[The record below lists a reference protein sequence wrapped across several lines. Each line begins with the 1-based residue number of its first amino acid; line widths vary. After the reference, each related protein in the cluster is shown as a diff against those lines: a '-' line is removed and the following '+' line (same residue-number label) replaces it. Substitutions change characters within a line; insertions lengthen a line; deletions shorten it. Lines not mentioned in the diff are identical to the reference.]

1 MKILVTGCAGFI
13 GSKTVHELSKDKA
26 NYIVGI
32 DDMNDYYDVSL
43 KEERLKIFCSTENVL
58 FRKMDI
64 SDHEAIT
71 ALFEEFHFD
80 IVVNLAAQ
88 AGVRYSIDHPY
99 EYVNSNIIGFMNI
112 IEACRKYPVKHL
124 IYASSSSVY
133 GMSNLE
139 PPFFEDDKTDKPV
152 SLYGATKKSNELIA
166 HSYSKLYNIPCT
178 GLRFFTVYGPY
189 GRPDMSPMIFAK
201 EIVSDGTIKV
211 FNGGDMY
218 RDFTYIDDI
227 VNGILKVVYGGPK
240 KNSDGLFYKIYNIS
254 YGQTIN
260 LMDFIHE
267 LENGFGKEV
276 NKEYLPMQDGDVY
289 LTYGST
295 IELVRDYGYKPS
307 VDLKSGV
314 KQFVKWYKDYYKV
327 GK

>member
-1 MKILVTGCAGFI
+1 
-13 GSKTVHELSKDKA
+13 
-26 NYIVGI
+26 
-32 DDMNDYYDVSL
+32 
-43 KEERLKIFCSTENVL
+43 
-58 FRKMDI
+58 
-64 SDHEAIT
+64 
-71 ALFEEFHFD
+71 
-80 IVVNLAAQ
+80 
-88 AGVRYSIDHPY
+88 
-99 EYVNSNIIGFMNI
+99 
-112 IEACRKYPVKHL
+112 
-124 IYASSSSVY
+124 
-133 GMSNLE
+133 
-139 PPFFEDDKTDKPV
+139 
-152 SLYGATKKSNELIA
+152 
-166 HSYSKLYNIPCT
+166 
-178 GLRFFTVYGPY
+178 
-189 GRPDMSPMIFAK
+189 MIFAK